1 MAAAALSVAEV
12 KGKRRKERK
21 ERRRREN
28 GPAHQMAP
36 FMRRDALLP
45 QKAAY
50 SGISYLT
57 PYVSVTSRHAAPPI
71 AKLPKRAGPVAFSEL
86 LFSFLSF

>member
-36 FMRRDALLP
+36 FMRCDALLP

-50 SGISYLT
+50 RT
-57 PYVSVTSRHAAPPI
+57 PYQTMLQVQFISSR
-71 AKLPKRAGPVAFSEL
+71 RFGPYL
-86 LFSFLSF
+86 G